1 MYEKDKLKRCRDP
14 RGASFSF
21 RSGVGVRMRGL
32 FQTVMISILV
42 SALLFFL
49 LPARNAFAQPGPD
62 DPAVI
67 DVMVVY
73 TPAAQQWAEGRGGID
88 NVISLAMMN
97 AETALENSDTGITLR
112 LVHSAEV
119 DYEEAETAASDL
131 VRHATPN
138 DGHMDEVHEWRD
150 QHYADLVALF
160 AVREDFG
167 GLAYLLD
174 RRTGA
179 PDYGFSLTRVQQASW
194 TFTHIH
200 EMGHNMGLHHHS
212 QQTTQPGPTIW
223 RDWPENTWSAGWRW
237 EGEDGN
243 LYCSVMTYGDGEYFA
258 DGRESVQVPHISN
271 PWIEYAGEPTGDF
284 VIADNARTLRE
295 IKHVIAAYREPEEE
309 PDEWTLSVLDP
320 QGEGTTYPAAGE
332 HVYDVDD
339 DAEASAFPADGW
351 IFEGWILDN
360 ADAGDDNPI
369 TVSSGAGGEKRELQ
383 AVFESEDEEPTT
395 PADGFV
401 IVGGW
406 RGARSGVVLT
416 SSDGFAWTIREP
428 GDMRRS
434 LSGVAYGNGT
444 YVAAG
449 RWGVILRSS
458 DEINWT
464 VDNPGAGNHLNAIAY
479 GDGRFVTVGEN
490 GAVLSSGDGV
500 DWARHN
506 SGARSTFY
514 GVTYGNNE
522 FIAVGARGVVMASP
536 DGETWTRRNS
546 RTRARLN
553 DIAYGDG
560 VYVAIGQ
567 WGNVLISTDGETWA
581 RHDSGFRLHLNGVA
595 YGNGRFVAVGDRG
608 AVTVAR
614 SESPDTWTRQ
624 TDGVGYDLGFAHLY
638 GAGYGEGLFLAV
650 GEDGNILSSSDGGT
664 WTQQDSQVPHRYL
677 RDVVFGRD

>member
-49 LPARNAFAQPGPD
+49 LPARDAFAQPGPD

-88 NVISLAMMN
+88 NVINLAMMN
-97 AETALENSDTGITLR
+97 AETALDNSDTGITLR

-119 DYEEAETAASDL
+119 DYEESGDDALDL
-131 VRHATPN
+131 RNLTQGN
-138 DGHMDEVHEWRD
+138 IGNVHEWRD
-150 QHYADLVALF
+150 ENYADLVAMFQLM
-160 AVREDFG
+160 EDWG
-167 GLAYLLD
+167 GLAWQLQHP
-174 RRTGA
+174 GGM
-179 PDYGFSLTRVQQASW
+179 PDWAFSITHVPQAAATY
-194 TFTHIH
+194 TFIH
-200 EMGHNMGLHHHS
+200 ELGHNMGAQH
-212 QQTTQPGPTIW
+212 
-223 RDWPENTWSAGWRW
+223 DVENAYDVDGNLVGGLFEYSHGWRW
-237 EGEDGN
+237 EGADDQ
-243 LYCSVMTYGDGEYFA
+243 LYRSVMAYPPGMAVGHFSDPSIEHQGEA
-258 DGRESVQVPHISN
+258 
-271 PWIEYAGEPTGDF
+271 TGDEGA
-284 VIADNARTLRE
+284 ADNARTLRE
-295 IKHVIAAYREPEEE
+295 IKHVIAAYREREEE
-309 PDEWTLSVLDP
+309 PDGWTLDILAP
-320 QGEGTTYPAAGE
+320 QGEGATDPPTGE
-332 HVYDVDD
+332 HVYGMEEV
-339 DAEASAFPADGW
+339 ASVTAFPADGW
-351 IFEGWILDN
+351 IFDGWILDN

-383 AVFESEDEEPTT
+383 AIFESEDEDDDDDD
-395 PADGFV
+395 PAPAEGFV
-401 IVGGW
+401 VVGG
-406 RGARSGVVLT
+406 GSGTRSGVILT

-428 GDMRRS
+428 GDTRRS
-434 LSGVAYGNGT
+434 LSDVAYGNGT

-464 VDNPGAGNHLNAIAY
+464 VDNPGAGDHLNAIAY
-479 GDGRFVTVGEN
+479 GGGRFVAVGEN

-614 SESPDTWTRQ
+614 SESPDTWTHQ